1 MVEFSQ
7 KQAHRNSVKLLQTNA
22 GVWSDFGGYRK
33 FLKIFPN
40 LQRIKTPYANTDWGV
55 SYTARKLKLFCKCRF

>member
-33 FLKIFPN
+33 NLKDFSE
-40 LQRIKTPYANTDWGV
+40 LAAY
-55 SYTARKLKLFCKCRF
+55 

>member
-22 GVWSDFGGYRK
+22 GVWSYLCGYRK
-33 FLKIFPN
+33 NLKDFSELAAYQKCKRKYRLWHLLN
-40 LQRIKTPYANTDWGV
+40 CKKIKII
-55 SYTARKLKLFCKCRF
+55 L